1 MSLLSEAWKA
11 EDEIDL
17 KVIEFQRVYKETL
30 RNYRYLAARY
40 DDALKRIND
49 LEAEL
54 EHLRRE
60 VNR

>member
-1 MSLLSEAWKA
+1 MTEDDINRIKEMGRLLFGAI
-11 EDEIDL
+11 EIAKD
-17 KVIEFQRVYKETL
+17 
-30 RNYRYLAARY
+30 NYQKLAARY

>member
-1 MSLLSEAWKA
+1 MTEEDINRIKEMGRLLFGAI
-11 EDEIDL
+11 EIAKD
-17 KVIEFQRVYKETL
+17 
-30 RNYRYLAARY
+30 NYRKLAARY